1 MNILNL
7 LFGKPGERMSEKDR
21 EISES
26 IRKLKTL
33 SVIDGSVSISPS
45 EVVTE
50 EFIKERKE
58 ASRLLSA

>member
-7 LFGKPGERMSEKDR
+7 LFGKPGAHMSERDR

-33 SVIDGSVSISPS
+33 KVVNGCVSISPS
-45 EVVTE
+45 EVLTD
-50 EFIKERKE
+50 EFIKERKD
-58 ASRLLSA
+58 ARRLLSS